1 MRALDGL
8 LLVAI
13 GALLAALLA
22 VQGYPWLGLAVL
34 GLVGL
39 GLYRLLEDG

>member
-8 LLVAI
+8 LLVVVGI
-13 GALLAALLA
+13 LIALLAT
-22 VQGYPWLGLAVL
+22 VQGYSLLGLAVL

-39 GLYRLLEDG
+39 GLYLLLERE